1 MPGFDGTGPLGEGPM
16 TGGGFGYCGTGGRP
30 GYGFRGRAF
39 YGGLGSGRGLGFG
52 RGRRFGRGADLGSG
66 RWSPW
71 RAYGQSL
78 TLDPKAEFAG
88 LQQEAKDLR
97 AYLKNLETRI
107 GELEKSSG

>member
-1 MPGFDGTGPLGEGPM
+1 
-16 TGGGFGYCGTGGRP
+16 
-30 GYGFRGRAF
+30 
-39 YGGLGSGRGLGFG
+39 
-52 RGRRFGRGADLGSG
+52 
-66 RWSPW
+66 
-71 RAYGQSL
+71 L